1 MSKLDSYA
9 VFVGVKAG
17 LGVFAACVLMFGS
30 VVWFSEVE
38 RKRPH
43 VEPALPSWSNAR
55 VLNELGEAAQV
66 TDCEALGGPGLVAR
80 FFVSQSPLRLTIICT
95 PAQ

>member
-1 MSKLDSYA
+1 MTKLGSNA
-9 VFVGVKAG
+9 VFVGAKMG
-17 LGVFAACVLMFGS
+17 LVVILLGSFLSFS

-38 RKRPH
+38 RRAPH
-43 VEPALPSWSNAR
+43 VEPKLTSWSNER
-55 VLNELGEAAQV
+55 VLGELGEAAQV

-80 FFVSQSPLRLTIICT
+80 FFVSQDPLRLTIVCT